1 MALTR
6 QFARV
11 TPDYLDRCRTSTL
24 TSSAASPGWDPPDDD
39 LLDTGWASW
48 GLIRYDRS
56 AGADPE
62 GIALLDRADISAALH
77 RVQLGDLLADMPAS
91 TEPPHPAPAS
101 HRP

>member
-11 TPDYLDRCRTSTL
+11 TPDYLDRCRS
-24 TSSAASPGWDPPDDD
+24 ASPGWDPPDDH
-39 LLDTGWASW
+39 
-48 GLIRYDRS
+48 
-56 AGADPE
+56 
-62 GIALLDRADISAALH
+62 LLDRADISAALH